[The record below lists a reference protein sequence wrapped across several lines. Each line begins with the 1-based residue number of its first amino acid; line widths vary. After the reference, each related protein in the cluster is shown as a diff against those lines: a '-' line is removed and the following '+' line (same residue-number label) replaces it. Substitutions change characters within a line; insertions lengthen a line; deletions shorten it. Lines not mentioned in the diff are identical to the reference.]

1 MAATASLHSGVMGLL
16 WHCTNAVYCCCL
28 QYSVDVYVIVLPVQ
42 YLLLLMLMI
51 QCTIAEYCCLTIAI
65 CLPYSYFKRFCTV
78 YVQLCMIYS

>member
-51 QCTIAEYCCLTIAI
+51 QCTIAEYCCLIFQCILFTKHY
-65 CLPYSYFKRFCTV
+65 CHMFTV
-78 YVQLCMIYS
+78 LLF